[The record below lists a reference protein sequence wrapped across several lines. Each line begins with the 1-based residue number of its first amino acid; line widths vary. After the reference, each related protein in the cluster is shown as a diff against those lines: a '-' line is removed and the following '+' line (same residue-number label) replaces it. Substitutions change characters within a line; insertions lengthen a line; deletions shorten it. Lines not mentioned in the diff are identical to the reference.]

1 MHPITKP
8 ERQPAFEITTPR
20 QQKAYF
26 HPVRMK
32 ILNFLTRER
41 LTISQTAERLKV
53 HPANITHHFRVLQS
67 AGLIRLV
74 EERDIGRV
82 IEKYY
87 EAVATLF
94 NIRPPEGS
102 VKSVHKKGLSFL
114 RNDLSASIELLKAD
128 DSEDVYGQIW
138 TTRIDARTFLS
149 FARRLRGLIE
159 EFENTKC
166 KNGTTYA
173 LNLSLYP
180 HKIDYGPLGKY
191 ELKKQRRIRVVK

>member
-8 ERQPAFEITTPR
+8 ERQAAFEITTPR
-20 QQKAYF
+20 QQRAYF

-32 ILNFLTRER
+32 ILNFLTQER

-53 HPANITHHFRVLQS
+53 HPANITHHFRVLQG
-67 AGLIRLV
+67 ADLIRLV

-82 IEKYY
+82 VEKYY

-138 TTRIDARTFLS
+138 TTQIDTRTFLS
-149 FARRLRGLIE
+149 FARRLRSLIE

-166 KNGTTYA
+166 KSGTTYA

-180 HKIDYGPLGKY
+180 HKIDYGPLGRY
-191 ELKKQRRIRVVK
+191 ELKKRKRLQVVK